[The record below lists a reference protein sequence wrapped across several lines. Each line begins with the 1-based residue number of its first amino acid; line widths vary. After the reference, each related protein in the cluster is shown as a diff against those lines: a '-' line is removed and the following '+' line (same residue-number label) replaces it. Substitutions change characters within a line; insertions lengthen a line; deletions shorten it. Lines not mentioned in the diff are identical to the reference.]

1 MYSSLLKNC
10 SDFHLYVFAFDDVCY
25 TFLKLQDHKHLTVIS
40 LKEFEDAEL
49 LRVKPT
55 RTAAEYCWT
64 CTPSTILYSIKT
76 FHLDHCTYLDADMQF
91 FSDPQILFDEMRD
104 RSVLITEHRYSN
116 EYKQSKKT
124 GKYCVQFVTFKNDER
139 GMKVLNWWRDAC
151 IEWCYA
157 RIEDG
162 KFGDQKY
169 LDDWTTRYEGVHE
182 LQHLGGGVAPW
193 NVLQYTFLRSSEKI
207 TGTEKASGKKFDLV
221 FFHFHGVRFFK
232 NDIVLLLGSLFDLND
247 EVIDMFYK
255 PYIKQL
261 NQQKKI
267 INAIDPAFDPNGA
280 TVEAPIK
287 PATLKEI
294 INLYFYYLKQSPAN
308 IFGQNVRNRMA
319 HRYYYKSEDFNS

>member
-1 MYSSLLKNC
+1 MLDRFDNGRGVRQSSPAFGAAGERAFVRADEAIAETFQLL
-10 SDFHLYVFAFDDVCY
+10 DV
-25 TFLKLQDHKHLTVIS
+25 
-40 LKEFEDAEL
+40 A
-49 LRVKPT
+49 
-55 RTAAEYCWT
+55 
-64 CTPSTILYSIKT
+64 
-76 FHLDHCTYLDADMQF
+76 
-91 FSDPQILFDEMRD
+91 
-104 RSVLITEHRYSN
+104 
-116 EYKQSKKT
+116 
-124 GKYCVQFVTFKNDER
+124 
-139 GMKVLNWWRDAC
+139 
-151 IEWCYA
+151 
-157 RIEDG
+157 
-162 KFGDQKY
+162 
-169 LDDWTTRYEGVHE
+169 
-182 LQHLGGGVAPW
+182 LGGGVAPW

-232 NDIVLLLGSLFDLND
+232 NDVVLLLGSLFDLND
-247 EVIDMFYK
+247 EVIGTFYK

-294 INLYFYYLKQSPAN
+294 IKLYFYYLKQSPAN